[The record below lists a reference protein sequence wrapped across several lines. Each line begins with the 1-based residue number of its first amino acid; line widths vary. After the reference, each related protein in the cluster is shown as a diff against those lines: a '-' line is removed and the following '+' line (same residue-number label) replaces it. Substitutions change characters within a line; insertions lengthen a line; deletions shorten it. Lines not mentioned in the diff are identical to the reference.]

1 MSLPRSNRLS
11 SFAPWCATFLIAL
24 SLLGTQLTTST
35 SAQDSSEMSATYG
48 RGVHAFFGNRSAE
61 AEQLFTQVAQAGS
74 TDPRVY
80 YFRAMIRLQMGRQH
94 EAEEDMR
101 VGATFEA
108 RNPGRRHSIGLALQ
122 RIQGPGRRTLERFRR
137 EGRLDRVQQ
146 SRQQSQQRYEQLERR
161 GPKVLRREAPM
172 QIDLDA
178 IPSMQ
183 PAAPVP
189 TPAMAPAH
197 VEVPP
202 MAAPSEVDPFEVLE
216 EAPVLAAPEESNLP
230 VPAHEPTPEDDLFS
244 DPAPQP
250 VNTQPTPAEPTA
262 EPESSEPADDLFG
275 EPAASEEAADD
286 LFGDPPAD
294 ASDPPMTEEPA
305 AEESPFEETAEPE
318 SNEPIDDL
326 FSDPDSTETSS
337 DDVSEDDAEED
348 PFGEAPADESDSTEE
363 PAEVEDLFG
372 NAAPKES
379 TQNATLKEDDRV
391 ERGKLFGILGRVVG
405 SVVPWRN
412 IQLPAMPSSQPAT
425 VGAAETEGIALGPD
439 TSSSEE
445 VTPAS
450 AETPVESPDEDDL
463 FGSGTSDSSQEEA
476 FDSSEDDPFEGSE
489 PAMENEPADSSE
501 EESLELEEDLF
512 GFNTAN
518 FSSLLNRL

>member
-11 SFAPWCATFLIAL
+11 SLAPWCATFLIAL

-146 SRQQSQQRYEQLERR
+146 SRQQSRQRYEQLERR

-178 IPSMQ
+178 IPGMQ

-202 MAAPSEVDPFEVLE
+202 VATPPEVDPFDVVE
-216 EAPVLAAPEESNLP
+216 EAPVTAAPEENNLP
-230 VPAHEPTPEDDLFS
+230 ASAPEDDLFS

-250 VNTQPTPAEPTA
+250 ANTQPTPAEPMA

-275 EPAASEEAADD
+275 EPAAPEEAADD

-318 SNEPIDDL
+318 SSEPVDDL
-326 FSDPDSTETSS
+326 FGDPDSTETSS
-337 DDVSEDDAEED
+337 DDVSEDDAED

-372 NAAPKES
+372 DAAPKES
-379 TQNATLKEDDRV
+379 TQIAPLKEDDRV
-391 ERGKLFGILGRVVG
+391 EPGKLFGILGRVVG
-405 SVVPWRN
+405 SAVPWRN
-412 IQLPAMPSSQPAT
+412 IQLPAMPSSQPAA
-425 VGAAETEGIALGPD
+425 VGAAETDGIALGPD

-450 AETPVESPDEDDL
+450 AEAPVESPDEDDL
-463 FGSGTSDSSQEEA
+463 FGSGTSDSSQEET
-476 FDSSEDDPFEGSE
+476 FDNFEDDPFGGSE

-501 EESLELEEDLF
+501 EEPLELEEDLF

-518 FSSLLNRL
+518 SSQLLA